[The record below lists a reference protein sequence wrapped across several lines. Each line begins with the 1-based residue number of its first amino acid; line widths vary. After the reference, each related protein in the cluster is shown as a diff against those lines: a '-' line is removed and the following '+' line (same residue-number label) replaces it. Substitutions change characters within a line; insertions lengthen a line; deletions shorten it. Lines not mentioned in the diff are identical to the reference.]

1 MTLNQ
6 KIKKFNDSLGY
17 ERIAKLKPYGKTYG
31 FLNRQG
37 IIEKTISR
45 YKLEKFLEIHI

>member
-1 MTLNQ
+1 MKLNE
-6 KIKKFNDSLGY
+6 KIEKFNNSLGY
-17 ERIAKLKPYGKTYG
+17 EKITKLKPYGKSYG

-45 YKLEKFLEIHI
+45 YKLEIYLKDFI